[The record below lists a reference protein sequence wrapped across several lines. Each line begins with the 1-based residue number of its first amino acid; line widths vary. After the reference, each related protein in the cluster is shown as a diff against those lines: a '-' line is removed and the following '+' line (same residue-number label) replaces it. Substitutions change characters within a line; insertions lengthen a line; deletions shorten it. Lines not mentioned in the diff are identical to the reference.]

1 MGNVFSS
8 SQEKEF
14 KRLCKRNTRVNRER
28 FASADFTSS
37 NSFNANDLTGSP
49 RRSMKRNCS
58 FGNLV
63 TEVRYDSELPAHFET
78 DGAVDVVHEDLVYP
92 DEQQEE
98 LLADVVPTTIP
109 IAPLKDLSLPTSH
122 VPARDMLRNGSF
134 SGSRSILRKG
144 SLPLELEV
152 QNLHLQAFANSED
165 DAEDDVGKEDA
176 SGHGEDVHYKL

>member
-28 FASADFTSS
+28 FASADFSS
-37 NSFNANDLTGSP
+37 SSASQDMAGSP

-63 TEVRYDSELPAHFET
+63 TEVRFNSELPAHFET
-78 DGAVDVVHEDLVYP
+78 EGAVDVVHEDLIYP
-92 DEQQEE
+92 DDQQEE
-98 LLADVVPTTIP
+98 HLADVVPTTIP
-109 IAPLKDLSLPTSH
+109 IAPLKDLKLPTSH
-122 VPARDMLRNGSF
+122 VPMAEIVRKGSLTG
-134 SGSRSILRKG
+134 SSRSILRKG

-152 QNLHLQAFANSED
+152 QNYHLQAFANSED
-165 DAEDDVGKEDA
+165 DVD
-176 SGHGEDVHYKL
+176 GE